1 MLRRIQRNMRLRSVR
16 KKRKRAAE
24 KVPMI
29 LRDVLAVDR
38 TRLAN
43 QRTVLSFFRT
53 GLSLVVTALA
63 IFEFKQGDI
72 WYMRAA
78 WAMIGLGIAVM
89 IAGFISYFAT
99 KRSIKKSYRK
109 DAASNNAASKNTVTR

>member
-1 MLRRIQRNMRLRSVR
+1 
-16 KKRKRAAE
+16 
-24 KVPMI
+24 MI

-72 WYMRAA
+72 WYLRAA

-99 KRSIKKSYRK
+99 KQSIRKSYRK
-109 DAASNNAASKNTVTR
+109 DAADNNAAAKNTVAR

>member
-1 MLRRIQRNMRLRSVR
+1 MLRSIRRSIRLRSLR
-16 KKRKRAAE
+16 KQRKQTAE
-24 KVPMI
+24 QVQLI

-63 IFEFKQGDI
+63 IFEFKRDDI
-72 WYMRAA
+72 WYVRAA
-78 WAMIGLGIAVM
+78 WALIGLGVLVI
-89 IAGFISYFAT
+89 IAGFISYFVT
-99 KRSIKKSYRK
+99 KRRIKKSYHTDGK
-109 DAASNNAASKNTVTR
+109 PK